1 MAAFRDI
8 LTIPWLGI
16 TFHKRTF
23 LHKGFVYEGVC
34 IKNTSYN
41 YMMIDWEDGVVYLSE
56 DPPSEGEF
64 DLSRWNQWLD
74 NAETINI
81 RVLVRG

>member
-16 TFHKRTF
+16 TFH
-23 LHKGFVYEGVC
+23 
-34 IKNTSYN
+34 
-41 YMMIDWEDGVVYLSE
+41 SE

-64 DLSRWNQWLD
+64 DLSRWNQWLG